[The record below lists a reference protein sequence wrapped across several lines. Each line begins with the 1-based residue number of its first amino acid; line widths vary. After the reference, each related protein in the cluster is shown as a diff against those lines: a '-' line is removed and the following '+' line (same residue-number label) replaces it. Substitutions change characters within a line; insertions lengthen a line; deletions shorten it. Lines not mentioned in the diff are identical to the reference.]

1 MLEKS
6 KDIQKKQTGEIE
18 NVEHTRAARIYRPDV
33 DIIEKNDSILLI
45 ADMPGVDEKTLDVT
59 LEKDVLTIYG
69 RVDIDKPENLELIH
83 GEYGTGDYQRTFI
96 ISNEINRDGIKATV
110 KNGVLQLL
118 LPKGEVAKTKKIP
131 VQAEK

>member
-69 RVDIDKPENLELIH
+69 RVDIDKLENLELIH

-131 VQAEK
+131 VHAEK

>member
-69 RVDIDKPENLELIH
+69 RVDIDKLENLELIH
-83 GEYGTGDYQRTFI
+83 GKYGTGDYQRTFI

-131 VQAEK
+131 VHAEK